1 MALVLGCVWEH
12 VQAYVRVVQGALGA
26 LVLVPGIVIRHV
38 PMHVLP
44 GVKERQVLIAAVV
57 VAVALLA
64 VEVGAVVAVD
74 KIAQTLAISVVEQA
88 VSEIVLAVVSLIAQV
103 VVEIAVV
110 GVLTAQLA
118 VKPHVRVVILVVAEA
133 VLMFVKEL
141 AENPLVREEMEALV
155 PVATVHLPAK
165 VVVVMLV
172 LVAVLLAK
180 EAVKV
185 VPEVVK
191 GLVQGVQM
199 IVVQPVLA
207 VALSA

>member
-1 MALVLGCVWEH
+1 MLAQGCVLGHAPV
-12 VQAYVRVVQGALGA
+12 YVQGALAVQGA
-26 LVLVPGIVIRHV
+26 RVPVRVTVIRHV

>member
-1 MALVLGCVWEH
+1 MALVLGCVWGH
-12 VQAYVRVVQGALGA
+12 VQAYVRVVRGAPGA
-26 LVLVPGIVIRHV
+26 LVLVPGIVIHRV

-44 GVKERQVLIAAVV
+44 GVKERQVLIAVVV

>member
-1 MALVLGCVWEH
+1 MLAQGCVLGHAPVY
-12 VQAYVRVVQGALGA
+12 VQDVQVAQGA

-44 GVKERQVLIAAVV
+44 GVKERQVLIAVVV